1 MGQES
6 VDKRIIADIG
16 LFAAELAES
25 GGHEVGHIVLVSG
38 DSDYGYILA
47 RLRDKAYIGKIII
60 FINDVTKQTLTQH
73 ADHTHCLFQSNL
85 TQKENPFSKYN
96 QRQINCQ
103 SYSPFHGGNN
113 YQNRNKNG
121 AMQQFS
127 LPTAYHVS
135 PSEPYKRNKTADTT
149 NGHRIP
155 NNKSNSNNK
164 QRSHTQRSSSTSN
177 NAYGHKKILKKND
190 KKKQEE
196 KANANGMYR
205 RKNNESE
212 MMSHENLEQQ

>member
-1 MGQES
+1 MG
-6 VDKRIIADIG
+6 
-16 LFAAELAES
+16 
-25 GGHEVGHIVLVSG
+25 
-38 DSDYGYILA
+38 
-47 RLRDKAYIGKIII
+47 
-60 FINDVTKQTLTQH
+60 VTKQTLTQH

-113 YQNRNKNG
+113 YQNRNKNA
-121 AMQQFS
+121 AMQQVS

-135 PSEPYKRNKTADTT
+135 PSDPYKRNKPAETT
-149 NGHRIP
+149 NGHRIIRT
-155 NNKSNSNNK
+155 NGSHNKTNSNNK
-164 QRSHTQRSSSTSN
+164 QRSHTQRSSSTN
-177 NAYGHKKILKKND
+177 NSAYGHKKILKKND

-205 RKNNESE
+205 RKNNESAKE
-212 MMSHENLEQQ
+212 SENEAISHENLEQQLRQKQQNKKQKE